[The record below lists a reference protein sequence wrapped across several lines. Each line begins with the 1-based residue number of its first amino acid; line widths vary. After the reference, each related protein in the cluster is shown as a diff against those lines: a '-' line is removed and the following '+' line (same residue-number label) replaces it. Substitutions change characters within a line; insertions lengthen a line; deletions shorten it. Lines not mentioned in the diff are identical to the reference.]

1 MEKILSTKRK
11 VILKDM
17 DVDDMD
23 NAKDLCRFSQEK
35 DGMMTVYNVNKSN
48 TAWIRGGL
56 IGGDFKTEINGSVPD
71 SVIKELSDVEKGELV
86 KLIQDF
92 NSLGK

>member
-11 VILKDM
+11 VILKEMSIDEM
-17 DVDDMD
+17 DH
-23 NAKDLCRFSQEK
+23 AKDLCRFSQEK

-56 IGGDFKTEINGSVPD
+56 MDGDFKTKINGSVPD
-71 SVIKELSDVEKGELV
+71 SVIKELSDEEKGELV
-86 KLIQDF
+86 KFIQDY
-92 NSLGK
+92 NNLGK